1 MHFSIKN
8 YLKSNHYNTTKHS
21 QIARWCGGEFEYAGS
36 AQRSEKGK
44 FSFTKPIS
52 SEKDVS
58 FLGTLTLMVI
68 EELFEM
74 I

>member
-1 MHFSIKN
+1 MHFGTKN
-8 YLKSNHYNTTKHS
+8 YLKSKHYHTISTL
-21 QIARWCGGEFEYAGS
+21 RELGGGEFEYTGS

>member
-1 MHFSIKN
+1 MHFSTKY
-8 YLKSNHYNTTKHS
+8 YLKSNHYNITKHS
-21 QIARWCGGEFEYAGS
+21 QIASGGEFEYAGS

>member
-1 MHFSIKN
+1 MVDRL
-8 YLKSNHYNTTKHS
+8 YLFK
-21 QIARWCGGEFEYAGS
+21 FEYTGS